1 MGIVA
6 LCALICEGA
15 IGDWGAIYLREGL
28 GSAAGVAALGYSVF
42 ALMMAGGR
50 FAGDWL
56 TTQFGAG
63 HIVRAGGALVVAGIS
78 LVLFAPAPWV
88 AIVGYGLVGAG
99 VSCIFPLILSAAA
112 RTPGVAPGTGIAAMA
127 TAGYTGFLLG
137 PPLIGSLAEF
147 VSLRGAL
154 GVLAA
159 FGVIIMVLGTSV
171 RGQEAAA

>member
-1 MGIVA
+1 
-6 LCALICEGA
+6 
-15 IGDWGAIYLREGL
+15 
-28 GSAAGVAALGYSVF
+28 
-42 ALMMAGGR
+42 
-50 FAGDWL
+50 
-56 TTQFGAG
+56 
-63 HIVRAGGALVVAGIS
+63 
-78 LVLFAPAPWV
+78 
-88 AIVGYGLVGAG
+88 
-99 VSCIFPLILSAAA
+99 
-112 RTPGVAPGTGIAAMA
+112 MA